1 VPATGFQKAMNVLRM
16 AVPIVQR
23 LLPLIDGQVA
33 TSVSNMLAPHP
44 SAHPPQPSPDSLAL
58 QDGLLE
64 LKTRQ
69 RDLRD
74 RLAEQ
79 NLSLKRV
86 EDRLDKVREATD
98 RNTMEQQEVV
108 EDLKL
113 LSGKVRIFALAG
125 LGLLAVS
132 IVLNVLLLTLFV
144 RRLP

>member
-1 VPATGFQKAMNVLRM
+1 
-16 AVPIVQR
+16 
-23 LLPLIDGQVA
+23 
-33 TSVSNMLAPHP
+33 MLAPHP